1 MFDFVRNNTKIMMG
15 ILFLLIIPSFVLFGL
30 EGYSSFKDQG
40 ATVAKVNGNKI
51 SQGDWDAAHKREVD
65 RIRSSMPNIDVKM
78 FDTPEAKYATL
89 ERLVRDQV
97 VAAAAQKLQLVAS
110 DTKLAR
116 ELQSIPAIAALRS
129 PDGKLDM
136 ERYKQLVASQGMTPE
151 MFEMQMRADISNQQ
165 VVQGVQ
171 GSAFATLAQTQTAMN
186 AFMQRREVQIVN
198 FPAADFLSKVNVSE
212 ADIQAYYDKNSS
224 KFQSMESADIEYVI
238 LDIESLRQS
247 IVLNEQDLK
256 SYYEQN
262 LQRLSSKEERR
273 ASHILI
279 TAAKDAPEAEKKA
292 ARAKA
297 EELLKA
303 VKAKPASFADVARK
317 NSQDP
322 GSAVKGGDLDFFG
335 RGAMVKPFEDAA
347 FGLKKSDISDIVE
360 SEFGYHIIQLTDIK
374 APKAQSFEALR
385 PSLEADL
392 KKQQAQRKFAE
403 MAETFS
409 NTVYE
414 QSDSLK
420 PVAEKLK
427 LSVQKASKV
436 ARNAESQ
443 NPQSKNLLNN
453 PALLQA
459 LFSEASLQKQRN
471 TEAIE
476 VAPNTLV
483 SARVVK
489 HQPAAALALTEVKDL
504 VKRNLTQDKAAEM
517 AKVQG
522 EQKLANLKTSAE
534 GLLNAMVLSREKSQR
549 QLPQVVEAVLK
560 ADPNKLPAVSGVDL
574 GAQGYAVIRVT
585 KVLPPEDNQ
594 ALMKQAQQQFTQL
607 WGAAETLAYLAEL
620 KSVMKAEILVA
631 KPSAEKAKTPA
642 WWPESFILSAI
653 ILFLRWL

>member
-15 ILFLLIIPSFVLFGL
+15 LLFLLIIPSFVMFGL
-30 EGYSSFKDQG
+30 EGYSRFNDQG

-51 SQGDWDAAHKREVD
+51 SQGEWDAAHKREVD
-65 RIRSSMPNIDVKM
+65 RLRSSMPNIDVKM

-97 VAAAAQKLQLVAS
+97 VAAAAKKWQLVAS

-165 VVQGVQ
+165 VIQGVQ
-171 GSAFATLAQTQTAMN
+171 ASAFATLAQTQTAMN

-198 FPAADFLSKVNVSE
+198 IPAADFLSKVNVSE
-212 ADIQAYYDKNSS
+212 ADIQAYYDKNSN
-224 KFQSMESADIEYVI
+224 KFQSAESADIEYVI
-238 LDIESLRQS
+238 LDIESLRQT

-303 VKAKPASFADVARK
+303 VKAKPTSFAEVARK

-335 RGAMVKPFEDAA
+335 RGAMVKAFEDAA
-347 FGLKKSDISDIVE
+347 FSLKKADISDIVE

-374 APKAQSFEALR
+374 APKAQSFESLR

-427 LSVQKASKV
+427 LTVQKASKV
-436 ARNAESQ
+436 ARNAEAL
-443 NPQSKNLLNN
+443 NPQSKNLLSH

-459 LFSEASLQKQRN
+459 LFSDASLQKQRN

-489 HQPAAALALTEVKDL
+489 HQPAATLALTEVKDL

-517 AKVQG
+517 AKAQG

-534 GLLNAMVLSREKSQR
+534 GLPNPIVLSREKSQR

-607 WGAAETLAYLAEL
+607 WGSAETLAYLAEL
-620 KSVMKAEILVA
+620 KSLMKAEILVA

-642 WWPESFILSAI
+642 
-653 ILFLRWL
+653 

>member
-30 EGYSSFKDQG
+30 EGYSGFKDQG

-65 RIRSSMPNIDVKM
+65 RIRASMPNIDVKV

-97 VAAAAQKLQLVAS
+97 VAAATRKLNLIAS

-116 ELQSIPAIAALRS
+116 ELQSIPAIAALRL

-136 ERYKQLVASQGMTPE
+136 ERYKQLAASQGMTPE
-151 MFEMQMRADISNQQ
+151 MFEMQMRADISNQILI
-165 VVQGVQ
+165 QGVQ

-198 FPAADFLSKVNVSE
+198 FPAADFLNKVNVSE
-212 ADIQAYYDKNSS
+212 ADIQAFYDKNSS

-238 LDIESLRQS
+238 LDIESLRQT

-297 EELLKA
+297 EDLLKA
-303 VKAKPASFADVARK
+303 VKAKPASFAEVARK

-335 RGAMVKPFEDAA
+335 RGAMVKVFEDAA
-347 FGLKKSDISDIVE
+347 FSLKKSEISDIVE
-360 SEFGYHIIQLTDIK
+360 SEFGFHIIQVTDIK

-385 PSLEADL
+385 PTLEADL

-403 MAETFS
+403 MAESFS

-443 NPQSKNLLNN
+443 NPQSKNFLSN

-489 HQPAAALALTEVKDL
+489 HQPAATLALTEVKDL
-504 VKRNLTQDKAAEM
+504 VKRGLTQEKAAEM
-517 AKVQG
+517 AKSQG

-534 GLLNAMVLSREKSQR
+534 GLPNAIVLSREKTQR

-560 ADPNKLPAVSGVDL
+560 VDPNKLPAVSGVDL

-631 KPSAEKAKTPA
+631 KPTAEKAKTPA
-642 WWPESFILSAI
+642 
-653 ILFLRWL
+653 

>member
-30 EGYSSFKDQG
+30 EGYSGFKDQG

-65 RIRSSMPNIDVKM
+65 RIRASMPNIDVKV

-97 VAAAAQKLQLVAS
+97 VAAATRKLNLIAS

-116 ELQSIPAIAALRS
+116 ELQSIPAIAALRL

-136 ERYKQLVASQGMTPE
+136 ERYKQLAASQGMTPE

-165 VVQGVQ
+165 LIQGVQ

-198 FPAADFLSKVNVSE
+198 FPVTDFLSKVNVSD
-212 ADIQAYYDKNSS
+212 ADLQAYYDKNAN
-224 KFQSMESADIEYVI
+224 KFQSAESADIEYVV
-238 LDIESLRQS
+238 LDIESLRQT

-297 EELLKA
+297 EDLLKA
-303 VKAKPASFADVARK
+303 VKAKPASFAEVARK

-335 RGAMVKPFEDAA
+335 RGAMVKVFEDAA
-347 FGLKKSDISDIVE
+347 FSLKKSEISDIVE
-360 SEFGYHIIQLTDIK
+360 SEFGYHIIQVTDIK
-374 APKAQSFEALR
+374 APKAQSFETLR
-385 PSLEADL
+385 PTLEADL

-443 NPQSKNLLNN
+443 NPQSKNFLSN

-489 HQPAAALALTEVKDL
+489 HQPAATLALTEVKDL
-504 VKRNLTQDKAAEM
+504 VKRGLTQEKAAEM
-517 AKVQG
+517 AKSQG
-522 EQKLANLKTSAE
+522 EQKLANLKISAE
-534 GLLNAMVLSREKSQR
+534 GLPNAIVLSREKTQR

-560 ADPNKLPAVSGVDL
+560 VDPNKLPAVSGVDL

-631 KPSAEKAKTPA
+631 KPTAEKAKTPA
-642 WWPESFILSAI
+642 
-653 ILFLRWL
+653 

>member
-1 MFDFVRNNTKIMMG
+1 MMG

-347 FGLKKSDISDIVE
+347 FSLKKSDISDIVE

-443 NPQSKNLLNN
+443 NPQSKNLFNN

-534 GLLNAMVLSREKSQR
+534 GLPNAMVLSREKSQR

-631 KPSAEKAKTPA
+631 KPTAEKAKTPA
-642 WWPESFILSAI
+642 
-653 ILFLRWL
+653 

>member
-15 ILFLLIIPSFVLFGL
+15 LLFLLIIPSFVMFGL
-30 EGYSSFKDQG
+30 EGYSRFNDQG

-51 SQGDWDAAHKREVD
+51 SQGEWDAAHKREVD
-65 RIRSSMPNIDVKM
+65 RLRSSMPNIDVKM

-97 VAAAAQKLQLVAS
+97 VAAAAKKLQLVAS

-165 VVQGVQ
+165 VIQGVQ
-171 GSAFATLAQTQTAMN
+171 ASAFATLAQTQTAMN

-198 FPAADFLSKVNVSE
+198 IPAADFLSKVNVSE
-212 ADIQAYYDKNSS
+212 ADIQAYYDKNSN
-224 KFQSMESADIEYVI
+224 KFQSAESADIEYVI
-238 LDIESLRQS
+238 LDIESLRQT

-303 VKAKPASFADVARK
+303 VKAKPTSFAEVARK

-335 RGAMVKPFEDAA
+335 RGAMVKAFEDAA
-347 FGLKKSDISDIVE
+347 FSLKKADISDIVE

-374 APKAQSFEALR
+374 APKAQSFESLR

-427 LSVQKASKV
+427 LTVQKASKV
-436 ARNAESQ
+436 ARNAEAL
-443 NPQSKNLLNN
+443 NPQSKNLLSH

-459 LFSEASLQKQRN
+459 LFSDASLQKQRN

-489 HQPAAALALTEVKDL
+489 HQPAATLALTEVKDL

-517 AKVQG
+517 AKAQG

-534 GLLNAMVLSREKSQR
+534 GLPNPIVLSREKSQR

-607 WGAAETLAYLAEL
+607 WGSAETLAYLAEL
-620 KSVMKAEILVA
+620 KSLMKAEILVA

-642 WWPESFILSAI
+642 
-653 ILFLRWL
+653 

>member
-30 EGYSSFKDQG
+30 EGYSGFKDQG

-65 RIRSSMPNIDVKM
+65 RIRASMPNIDVKV
-78 FDTPEAKYATL
+78 FDTAEAKYATL

-97 VAAAAQKLQLVAS
+97 VAAAARKLNLIAS
-110 DTKLAR
+110 DARLAR
-116 ELQSIPAIAALRS
+116 ELQSIPAIAALRL

-136 ERYKQLVASQGMTPE
+136 ERYKQLAASQGMTPE

-165 VVQGVQ
+165 VIQGVQ
-171 GSAFATLAQTQTAMN
+171 ASAFATLAQTQTAMN

-212 ADIQAYYDKNSS
+212 ADMQAYYDKNAS
-224 KFQSMESADIEYVI
+224 KFQSAESADIEYVV
-238 LDIESLRQS
+238 LDIESLRQT

-279 TAAKDAPEAEKKA
+279 TAAKDAPETEKKA

-297 EELLKA
+297 EDLLKT
-303 VKAKPASFADVARK
+303 VKAKPASFAEVARK

-335 RGAMVKPFEDAA
+335 RGAMVKVFEDTA
-347 FGLKKSDISDIVE
+347 FSLKKSEISDIVE

-443 NPQSKNLLNN
+443 NPQSKNYLNS

-489 HQPAAALALTEVKDL
+489 HQPAATLALTEVKDL
-504 VKRNLTQDKAAEM
+504 VKRNLTQEKAAEM
-517 AKVQG
+517 AKLQG

-534 GLLNAMVLSREKSQR
+534 GLPNAIVLSREKTQR

-574 GAQGYAVIRVT
+574 GAQGFAVIRVT

-607 WGAAETLAYLAEL
+607 WGSAETLAYLAEL

-631 KPSAEKAKTPA
+631 KPVAEKAKTPA
-642 WWPESFILSAI
+642 
-653 ILFLRWL
+653 

>member
-15 ILFLLIIPSFVLFGL
+15 LLFLLIIPSFVMFGI
-30 EGYSSFKDQG
+30 EGYSRFKDQG
-40 ATVAKVNGNKI
+40 AVVAKVNGNKI
-51 SQGDWDAAHKREVD
+51 NQAEWDAAHKREVD
-65 RIRSSMPNIDVKM
+65 RIRASMPSIDVKM
-78 FDTPEAKYATL
+78 FDTPEARYATL

-110 DTKLAR
+110 DTRLAR
-116 ELQSIPAIAALRS
+116 ELQAIPAIAALRT

-136 ERYKQLVASQGMTPE
+136 ERYKQLAASQGMTPE
-151 MFEMQMRADISNQQ
+151 MFEMQMRADISKQQ
-165 VVQGVQ
+165 VIQGVQ
-171 GSAFATLAQTQTAMN
+171 GSAFATAAQTQTAMN
-186 AFMQRREVQIVN
+186 AFMQRREVQILN
-198 FPAADFLSKVNVSE
+198 FPAADFFAKVSISD
-212 ADIQAYYDKNSS
+212 ADVQAYYDKNAA
-224 KFQSMESADIEYVI
+224 KFQSAESADIEYVV
-238 LDIESLRQS
+238 LDIESVRQT

-256 SYYEQN
+256 AYYEQN
-262 LQRLSSKEERR
+262 LQRLTSKEERR

-297 EELLKA
+297 EDLLKA

-335 RGAMVKPFEDAA
+335 RGAMVKAFEDAA
-347 FGLKKSDISDIVE
+347 FSMKKSDISDIVE

-374 APKAQSFEALR
+374 APKAQSFESMR

-392 KKQQAQRKFAE
+392 KKQQAQRKYAE
-403 MAETFS
+403 LAETFS

-427 LSVQKASKV
+427 LSIQKAAKV
-436 ARNAESQ
+436 GRHPEPQNA
-443 NPQSKNLLNN
+443 QSKNLLSH
-453 PALLQA
+453 PTLLQA

-471 TEAIE
+471 TEAVE

-489 HQPAAALALTEVKDL
+489 HQPAATLPLAEVKEL
-504 VKRNLTQDKAAEM
+504 VKRSLTQEKAAEM
-517 AKVQG
+517 AKAQG
-522 EQKLANLKTSAE
+522 EQKVASLKTNAE
-534 GLLNAMVLSREKSQR
+534 GLPAALVISREKTQK
-549 QLPQVVEAVLK
+549 QLPQIVDAALR

-574 GAQGYAVIRVT
+574 GAQGYAVIRVL
-585 KVLPPEDNQ
+585 KVLPPEENKE
-594 ALMKQAQQQFTQL
+594 LMKQAQQQFTQL
-607 WGAAETLAYLAEL
+607 WGSAETLAYLAEL
-620 KSVMKAEILVA
+620 KAQLKAEILVA
-631 KPSAEKAKTPA
+631 KPVPEKAKTPA
-642 WWPESFILSAI
+642 
-653 ILFLRWL
+653 

>member
-1 MFDFVRNNTKIMMG
+1 MMG
-15 ILFLLIIPSFVLFGL
+15 LLFLLIIPSFVMFGL
-30 EGYSSFKDQG
+30 EGYSRFNDQG

-51 SQGDWDAAHKREVD
+51 SQGEWDAAHKREVD
-65 RIRSSMPNIDVKM
+65 RLRSSMPNIDVKM

-97 VAAAAQKLQLVAS
+97 VAAAAKKLQLVAS

-165 VVQGVQ
+165 VIQGVQ
-171 GSAFATLAQTQTAMN
+171 ASAFATLAQTQTAMN

-198 FPAADFLSKVNVSE
+198 IPAADFLSKVNVSE
-212 ADIQAYYDKNSS
+212 ADIQAYYDKNSN
-224 KFQSMESADIEYVI
+224 KFQSAESADIEYVI
-238 LDIESLRQS
+238 LDIESLRQT

-303 VKAKPASFADVARK
+303 VKAKPTSFAEVARK

-335 RGAMVKPFEDAA
+335 RGAMVKAFEDAA
-347 FGLKKSDISDIVE
+347 FSLKKADISDIVE

-374 APKAQSFEALR
+374 APKAQSFESLR

-427 LSVQKASKV
+427 LTVQKASKV
-436 ARNAESQ
+436 ARNAEAL

-459 LFSEASLQKQRN
+459 LFSDASLQKQRN

-489 HQPAAALALTEVKDL
+489 HQPAATLALTEVKDL

-517 AKVQG
+517 AKAQG

-534 GLLNAMVLSREKSQR
+534 GLPNPIVLSREKSQR

-607 WGAAETLAYLAEL
+607 WGSAETLAYLAEL
-620 KSVMKAEILVA
+620 KSLMKAEILVA

-642 WWPESFILSAI
+642 
-653 ILFLRWL
+653 

>member
-534 GLLNAMVLSREKSQR
+534 GLPNAMVLSREKSQR

-560 ADPNKLPAVSGVDL
+560 VDPNKLPAVSGVDL

-642 WWPESFILSAI
+642 
-653 ILFLRWL
+653 